1 MRKYFLSCCLHLTL
15 YLLKHLLIWAHVV
28 AVPRSAWPNSQLFH
42 SIQFLWSKD
51 IRICV
56 QFYWLKYHLTSSY
69 HHFDM
74 HISETS
80 THLHTSWR
88 LVHIFYE
95 QVPFLISIQL
105 NFDGKWA
112 KIYILKRFSFLLF
125 ESLLIFLKSYYVSE
139 VFCSE
144 INISSILHQ
153 YIYISNSYFHTLF
166 GNSETL
172 GWINILRIVFTK
184 KLWLKVDF

>member
-28 AVPRSAWPNSQLFH
+28 AVPRSAWLNSQLFH

-56 QFYWLKYHLTSSY
+56 QFLLTQIPSYFLVPPLWHAYHRDIYTPTHVLTSSA
-69 HHFDM
+69 HFF
-74 HISETS
+74 H
-80 THLHTSWR
+80 
-88 LVHIFYE
+88 E
-95 QVPFLISIQL
+95 QIPFLISIQL

-125 ESLLIFLKSYYVSE
+125 ESLLIFFKSYYV
-139 VFCSE
+139 
-144 INISSILHQ
+144 
-153 YIYISNSYFHTLF
+153 
-166 GNSETL
+166 
-172 GWINILRIVFTK
+172 
-184 KLWLKVDF
+184 